1 MPYIQRY
8 TVYNSDIFDD
18 DFDCFSVS
26 LYRVH
31 ALESNLLIP
40 YVQLAMSAARM
51 PLTKIYPTEEK
62 KYRMRMTAFYAWD
75 GDGGDW
81 NFFEIHTDW
90 HIHTVIPYCVRLYG
104 MWSVRLPISSS
115 YIIRCLVNSIFVW
128 IQFSI
133 VAIVVRWSPLGIRST
148 MQKIW
153 PEISLDNRAPS
164 DVWWIN
170 ARIAVAARVVWGQIS
185 GLWTVTSCSVQ
196 IFQIVCLKILESS
209 LILPTQHI
217 FVCFHSSRKHEI
229 IRLSTDVDNSHTGS
243 IRTPSTAFLWNT
255 HPSTCWCGWMKSGG
269 GTHAAKRTIH
279 RVCCICNQMVEQT

>member
-1 MPYIQRY
+1 
-8 TVYNSDIFDD
+8 
-18 DFDCFSVS
+18 
-26 LYRVH
+26 
-31 ALESNLLIP
+31 
-40 YVQLAMSAARM
+40 
-51 PLTKIYPTEEK
+51 
-62 KYRMRMTAFYAWD
+62 MTAFYAWD

-255 HPSTCWCGWMKSGG
+255 PIHMLMWVNEKRWWYTRGKEDYTSCLLYMQPDGWANLTLNTEHKAFFRS
-269 GTHAAKRTIH
+269 RICRLLIH
-279 RVCCICNQMVEQT
+279 FGVEW